1 MEEPTIEMYMT
12 PCPYS
17 IGQSEP
23 LVNAEHLMRTHQI
36 RHLPVFEGQRLVG
49 LLSER
54 DVHRIEKFRAVNPDR
69 VTIENAMTKPPY
81 TVERCSTVREVAMH
95 MAQNRYGSALVVEDG
110 KIVGIFTAV
119 DGLIGLSLLLQQLLQ
134 ASR

>member
-23 LVNAEHLMRTHQI
+23 LANAQQLMRTHQI
-36 RHLPVFEGQRLVG
+36 RHLPVLEGQRLAG
-49 LLSER
+49 LLSQR
-54 DVHRIEKFRAVNPDR
+54 DVHRVEKFRLVNPER
-69 VTIENAMTKPPY
+69 VTIENAMTKPAY
-81 TVERCSTVREVAMH
+81 TVERSSTVREVAMH
-95 MAQNRYGSALVVEDG
+95 MAQNRYGSAVVVEDG
-110 KIVGIFTAV
+110 RIVGIFTAV
-119 DGLIGLSLLLQQLLQ
+119 DGLIGLSLLLKQLLQ

>member
-17 IGQSEP
+17 IGHLEP
-23 LVNAEHLMRTHQI
+23 LANAQHLMRTHQI
-36 RHLPVFEGQRLVG
+36 RHLPVLDGQRLVG

-54 DVHRIEKFRAVNPDR
+54 DVHRVEQFRAVNSER
-69 VTIENAMTKPPY
+69 VTIEHAMTKPAY
-81 TVERCSTVREVAMH
+81 TVARCSTVREVAMH
-95 MAQNRYGSALVVEDG
+95 MAQNRYGSAVVVEDG
-110 KIVGIFTAV
+110 RVVGIFTAV